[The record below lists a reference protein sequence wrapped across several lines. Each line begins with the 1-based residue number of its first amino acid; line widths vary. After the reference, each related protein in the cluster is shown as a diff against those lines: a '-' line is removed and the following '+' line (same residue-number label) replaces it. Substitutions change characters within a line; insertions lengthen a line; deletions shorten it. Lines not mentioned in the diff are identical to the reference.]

1 MVSTSSHLG
10 CLPSA
15 RLTQGAGAAELMT
28 PLTPRPSS
36 VSEAVALGRGMPVGT
51 AAAEDAAVRRR
62 LAEVEA
68 FQGVA
73 QDVFSV
79 TLTAPGRSPVL
90 AAGSVTCTKIFPPGR
105 TVTVF
110 QSRW

>member
-15 RLTQGAGAAELMT
+15 RLTQGAGEAELMT

-51 AAAEDAAVRRR
+51 APRKIPLCAAVSRSSKPSRT
-62 LAEVEA
+62 LPEEV
-68 FQGVA
+68 FN
-73 QDVFSV
+73 V
-79 TLTAPGRSPVL
+79 TLTVPGRSPVL
-90 AAGSVTCTKIFPPGR
+90 AAGSITCTKMFPPGAR
-105 TVTVF
+105 
-110 QSRW
+110 